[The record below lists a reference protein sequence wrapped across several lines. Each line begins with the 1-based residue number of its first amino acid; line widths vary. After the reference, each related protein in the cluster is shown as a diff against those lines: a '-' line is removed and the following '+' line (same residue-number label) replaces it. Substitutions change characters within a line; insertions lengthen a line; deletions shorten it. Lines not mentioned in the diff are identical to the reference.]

1 MEGLMALK
9 RNVGLKGFSYRG
21 GGPMLAWM
29 LHRISGLAMVVFISL
44 HVLAGFFMQQFG
56 SDFWTSVNIVYESIY
71 FQVFIYFV
79 VFYHVLNGFRVII
92 LDTWPKLL
100 EYQREVTWLQWL
112 IFIPIY
118 GLTVFIMVQRALSG
132 L

>member
-1 MEGLMALK
+1 
-9 RNVGLKGFSYRG
+9 
-21 GGPMLAWM
+21 
-29 LHRISGLAMVVFISL
+29 
-44 HVLAGFFMQQFG
+44 MQQFG